1 MTTTRRNGRIT
12 LRLFIA
18 IVMFFGSV
26 QVRALHGRGMLDYIE
41 VQVHG
46 TLDFARDVLIV
57 VVSESDVRLMVMRSR
72 H

>member
-1 MTTTRRNGRIT
+1 MTMTRRNCRIT
-12 LRLFIA
+12 LRFVFA

-57 VVSESDVRLMVMRSR
+57 VVSESDVRLMVTRSR

>member
-1 MTTTRRNGRIT
+1 M
-12 LRLFIA
+12 L
-18 IVMFFGSV
+18 FGSV

-57 VVSESDVRLMVMRSR
+57 VVSESDVRLMVTRSR